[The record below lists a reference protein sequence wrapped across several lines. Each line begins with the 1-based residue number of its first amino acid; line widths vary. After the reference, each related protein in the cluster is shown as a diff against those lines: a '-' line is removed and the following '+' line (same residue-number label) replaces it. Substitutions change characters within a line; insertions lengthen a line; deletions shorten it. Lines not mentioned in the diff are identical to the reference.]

1 MPATRKERKRDQQ
14 KQDILQ
20 AARELFLRE
29 GPNNFTMRKLA
40 GEVGCAPGT
49 LYLYFPDKDY
59 LLGSLVQESFDELTV
74 ELERPRPDLNP
85 LQKLDDF
92 LRAYIAFGLT
102 HPDHYAFAFLLR
114 RTPSLEK
121 VRPRPHRSFGLLVTA
136 VQECVEQRMIAPV
149 DAQLAAQ
156 HLWTGIHGLT
166 SLLITIPK
174 FPWHDR
180 DTLIDRTVN
189 TLLAGLD
196 PVT

>member
-1 MPATRKERKRDQQ
+1 MPVNRKERKRDQQ
-14 KQDILQ
+14 KQDILK

-29 GPNNFTMRKLA
+29 GPANFTMRKLA

-49 LYLYFPDKDY
+49 LYLYFQDKNF
-59 LLGSLVQESFDELTV
+59 LLANLVQESFDELTAD
-74 ELERPRPDLNP
+74 LERPRTDLNP
-85 LQKLDDF
+85 LESLEEM
-92 LRAYIAFGLT
+92 LRAYIAFGLA
-102 HPDHYAFAFLLR
+102 HPEHYSFVFLLR

-121 VRPRPHRSFGLLVTA
+121 VRPLPHRSFGLLVES
-136 VQECVEQRMIAPV
+136 VQVCVEQGLIAPV
-149 DAQLAAQ
+149 DVQLAAQ

-174 FPWHDR
+174 FPWQDP

-189 TLLAGLD
+189 TLLEGLG